1 MGRNTNRVSIK
12 KKGKM
17 KRKTIKKS
25 ARNRVWLFRKGNLVI
40 SYKTPFLHIQ
50 KGKIGGAEPNEP
62 NPIGKELVEN
72 IKRKMENSK
81 IGYTPKEYE
90 AVEKLLNRQDLCN
103 IPGKLSSMAS
113 DVYNSLTKNAITLG
127 QFLAPSPDAVE
138 QKNESTIRVSWFPR
152 SNLHY
157 KRGNSTARD
166 KSDFKMGDV
175 VVNIEPEKY
184 ANTASYFNGMFGS
197 VEDLLTDIIT
207 GKRIPKKEHV
217 IKTVSHQPQ
226 LDLEEATQSPIELS
240 TKKEKGSQDKK
251 K

>member
-1 MGRNTNRVSIK
+1 MGSNTKRISRK
-12 KKGKM
+12 T

-25 ARNRVWLFRKGNLVI
+25 LKNRVWLFRKGNLVV

-50 KGKIGGAEPNEP
+50 KGKIGGAEGEETEKKV
-62 NPIGKELVEN
+62 GKEFVEN
-72 IKRKMENSK
+72 IKRKMESSK
-81 IGYTPKEYE
+81 IGYTQKEYD
-90 AVEKLLNRQDLCN
+90 AVEKLLNREDLCN

-113 DVYNSLTKNAITLG
+113 DVYNSLTKNAVSLG
-127 QFLAPSPDAVE
+127 EFLTPSADAVE
-138 QKNESTIRVSWFPR
+138 QQNESTIRVSWFPR

-166 KSDFKMGDV
+166 KRDFKMGDV

-197 VEDLLTDIIT
+197 VEDLFTDIIA
-207 GKRIPKKEHV
+207 GKRVPKKEHV

-226 LDLEEATQSPIELS
+226 LDYEESTQSPIELNL
-240 TKKEKGSQDKK
+240 KKEKASQDKK

>member
-1 MGRNTNRVSIK
+1 MGRNTKRVSIK
-12 KKGKM
+12 P

-25 ARNRVWLFRKGNLVI
+25 AKNRVWLFRKDNLVV

-50 KGKIGGAEPNEP
+50 KEKKGGADTENRV
-62 NPIGKELVEN
+62 GKELVEN
-72 IKRKMENSK
+72 IKRKMESSK
-81 IGYTPKEYE
+81 IGYTPEEYE

-113 DVYNSLTKNAITLG
+113 VAYNSLTKNAISLG
-127 QFLAPSPDAVE
+127 QFLAPSPDNVE

-166 KSDFKMGDV
+166 KTDFKMGDV

-197 VEDLLTDIIT
+197 VEDLFSDIIA

-226 LDLEEATQSPIELS
+226 LDLEEATQSPIEIS
-240 TKKEKGSQDKK
+240 TKKGSQEKK

>member
-1 MGRNTNRVSIK
+1 MGRNTKRISRK
-12 KKGKM
+12 TKR
-17 KRKTIKKS
+17 KRKTIKKLPK
-25 ARNRVWLFRKGNLVI
+25 NRVWLFRKDNLVV

-50 KGKIGGAEPNEP
+50 KGKIGGAEGDETEKKV
-62 NPIGKELVEN
+62 GKELVEN

-81 IGYTPKEYE
+81 IGYTPQEYE
-90 AVEKLLNRQDLCN
+90 SVEKLLNRQDLCN
-103 IPGKLSSMAS
+103 VPGKLSSMAS
-113 DVYNSLTKNAITLG
+113 VAYNSLTKNAISLG

-138 QKNESTIRVSWFPR
+138 QRNESIIRVSWFPR

-166 KSDFKMGDV
+166 KRDFKMGDV

-197 VEDLLTDIIT
+197 VEDLFTDIIS

-226 LDLEEATQSPIELS
+226 LDLEEIRESPIEIS
-240 TKKEKGSQDKK
+240 TKKGSQEKK